1 MRLHTLPEN
10 CGYKRKQEG
19 DFMGPFVPDLISDQL
34 NLVVGLALGIGFGVV
49 LEQAGFS
56 SSRRLAGVFYGYD
69 FTVLRVFF
77 TAAVTAMSG
86 VLLLGYFG
94 LLDTEAIFVNPTWLV
109 PTIVGGMIMGIGFI
123 LGGYC
128 PGTSVCA
135 AAIGKID
142 AMFFIGGGILGVFAF
157 GELFPLYSTFYDST
171 FLGPIRVFDSLGM
184 SQGLFAFLLIA
195 VAVGAFA
202 VTTLIEK
209 RVNKSLAPS
218 FEFHSRKHLIVGT
231 GIFAL
236 GLLFIVLPDRKTH
249 LINKVSDPGY
259 VASHTVTMMDV
270 DELAFRIVDREP
282 NTRIIDLRSTDAF
295 ATRSLPGS
303 DNIAL
308 RDLFSKDW
316 VPILSRRHLKK
327 VLIADDEAQERIAYL
342 LLRELGYDNLT
353 VLQGGFGAF
362 DRTILSASPFI
373 PTGSRWDADVK
384 TFREKAHE
392 DILKLIAENKNKGAK
407 EPKKTK
413 KVQGG
418 C

>member
-1 MRLHTLPEN
+1 
-10 CGYKRKQEG
+10 
-19 DFMGPFVPDLISDQL
+19 MGPFVPDLISDQL
-34 NLVVGLALGIGFGVV
+34 NLVVALVLGIAFGAV

-77 TAAVTAMSG
+77 TATITAMSG
-86 VLLLGYFG
+86 ILLLGYFG
-94 LLDTEAIFVNPTWLV
+94 MLDTEAIFVNPTWLV
-109 PTIVGGMIMGIGFI
+109 PAIVGGIIMGIGFV

-128 PGTSVCA
+128 PGTSICA

-157 GELFPLYSTFYDST
+157 GELFPLYANFYDST
-171 FLGPIRVFDSLGM
+171 SLGPIKVFDSLGM

-202 VTTLIEK
+202 VTTLIER
-209 RVNKSLAPS
+209 RVNRVSAPS
-218 FEFHSRKHLIVGT
+218 LEFKSRRHIAAGL

-236 GLLFIVLPDRKTH
+236 GVIFIVMPDRKTS
-249 LINKVSDPGY
+249 LINRVSDSGY
-259 VASHTVTMMDV
+259 VSSHPVAMMDA

-282 NTRIIDLRSTDAF
+282 NIRIIDLRTADTIAGH
-295 ATRSLPGS
+295 SLPGAEK
-303 DNIAL
+303 IAL
-308 RDLFSKDW
+308 RDLFGKDW
-316 VPILSRRHLKK
+316 IPLLSRRHLKK
-327 VLIADDEAQERIAYL
+327 VIVGSDEVQERTAFL
-342 LLRELGYDNLT
+342 LLRELGYENLA
-353 VLQGGFGAF
+353 VLKGGFEAF
-362 DRTILSASPFI
+362 DKTILSSAPFV

-384 TFREKAHE
+384 EFREKTRE
-392 DILKLIAENKNKGAK
+392 DILKLIAENKNKGAAG
-407 EPKKTK
+407 PKKTK

>member
-1 MRLHTLPEN
+1 
-10 CGYKRKQEG
+10 
-19 DFMGPFVPDLISDQL
+19 MGPFVPELISDQL
-34 NLVVGLALGIGFGVV
+34 NLVVALVLGIAFGAV

-77 TAAVTAMSG
+77 TATVTAMSG

-109 PTIVGGMIMGIGFI
+109 PAIVGGIIMGIGFV

-142 AMFFIGGGILGVFAF
+142 AMFFIGGGLLGVFAF
-157 GELFPLYSTFYDST
+157 GELFPLYGNFYDST
-171 FLGPIRVFDSLGM
+171 SLGPIKVFDSLGM

-209 RVNKSLAPS
+209 RVNKLSAPS
-218 FEFHSRKHLIVGT
+218 LEFKSRRHIAAGV

-236 GLLFIVLPDRKTH
+236 GLLFIVLPDRKTS
-249 LINKVSDPGY
+249 LVDKVSDPKY
-259 VASHTVTMMDV
+259 VASHPVIMMDA

-282 NTRIIDLRSTDAF
+282 NIRIIDLRSTDTSA
-295 ATRSLPGS
+295 SLVLPGEEK
-303 DNIAL
+303 IAV
-308 RDLFSKDW
+308 RDLFGKEW
-316 VPILSRRHLKK
+316 LPIFSQRHLKK
-327 VLIADDEAQERIAYL
+327 VLVGYDESQERIAYL
-342 LLRELGYDNLT
+342 LLQELGYENLA
-353 VLQGGFGAF
+353 VLKGGFEAF
-362 DRTILSASPFI
+362 DKTILSPGPFV

-384 TFREKAHE
+384 AFREKAHG